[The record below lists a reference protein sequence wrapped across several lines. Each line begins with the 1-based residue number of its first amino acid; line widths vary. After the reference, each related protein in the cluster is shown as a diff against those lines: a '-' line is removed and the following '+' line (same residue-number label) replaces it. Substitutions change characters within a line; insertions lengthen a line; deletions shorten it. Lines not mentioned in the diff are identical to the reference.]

1 MRRFDFPAAPVVIG
15 MILGP
20 LAEAQM
26 RNAMSIG
33 EGNWRVFV
41 ERPVSLVMLVIIVAV
56 LVLPR
61 AMKLLR
67 ARRAATG

>member
-1 MRRFDFPAAPVVIG
+1 

-33 EGNWRVFV
+33 EGKWSVFV
-41 ERPVSLVMLVIIVAV
+41 ERPGSLSLMIVVIAV

-67 ARRAATG
+67 GRRAVVGEG